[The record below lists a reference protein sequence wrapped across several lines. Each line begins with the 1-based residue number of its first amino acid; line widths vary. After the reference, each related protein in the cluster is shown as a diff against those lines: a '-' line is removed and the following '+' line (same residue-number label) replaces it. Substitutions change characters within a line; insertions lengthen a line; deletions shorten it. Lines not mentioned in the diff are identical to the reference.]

1 LIQNSF
7 DLMKFSL
14 TDLIKNGIPSARGDA
29 PAKQIDPAIM
39 AEAKRQLRAEALART
54 QARQAQQLAKQARA
68 DEKRRQAYEVR
79 AVRRE
84 AIIKNLTSKMT
95 AAELGRW
102 GKLIDTIRGHAVKR
116 NTTSADLRIDLGMTL
131 PPEILTRAGLKADQT
146 NVAWTVTGTAPKDPW
161 QSRAYP
167 TGLVRDDQ
175 PAADGKMVI
184 SAQDIIDAAAKAHG
198 PIPEDKQVGRGEAL
212 HHKDKW
218 LKR

>member
-1 LIQNSF
+1 
-7 DLMKFSL
+7 MKFSL

-39 AEAKRQLRAEALART
+39 AEAKRQLRAEALARK
-54 QARQAQQLAKQARA
+54 QARHQQLAKQARA
-68 DEKRRQAYEVR
+68 DEKRHQAYEVR

-102 GKLIDTIRGHAVKR
+102 GKLIDTIRGHAVKT
-116 NTTSADLRIDLGMTL
+116 TTSADLRIDLGMTL

-161 QSRAYP
+161 RSRAYP

-184 SAQDIIDAAAKAHG
+184 SAQDIIDAAAK
-198 PIPEDKQVGRGEAL
+198 
-212 HHKDKW
+212 
-218 LKR
+218 